1 MNQSGLKNLIKKLVQ
16 EYTGTGAGGR
26 NHPKGDGNLQTSPR
40 VGGSFHTD
48 EDELFD
54 YIHKNVYG
62 GEGNHYSKYSPK
74 SNYNRR
80 KFVRFEGL
88 KKYIKQVLKEL
99 GEQAYGSATLTTQ
112 GQSIHR
118 APGVWQEDEKEL
130 KEQIDPRIQANNN
143 KITQNN
149 IENLKLALANQE
161 RQVQI
166 QLDQSQQQAA
176 SQTKGVNQASAAE
189 ATVAKE
195 LKDLRSRLALKSATR
210 SQLNTDMTKDPE
222 NFAPE
227 DVSRLED
234 LEKEIKEL
242 DKEIKTTKNKLKQ
255 ADAQEQNAL
264 KAKSSAM
271 GAGARATMN
280 AQRALRKARQT
291 TNRQIAQMR
300 KQLAE
305 DYFKKRKNS
314 NLMEHIDSYKREILL
329 EKAINK
335 FFEFFDK
342 GKTNEEVLRI
352 YAERGVVVP
361 EQFIA
366 KARKKHESLKRDRL
380 DLEELETE
388 TKNFKKIPLVDEDEI
403 NEKELSS
410 RLFKENKI
418 TKKYSIPPELKIAL
432 EDDLKMYPLVRFVN
446 NLKAA
451 NTIPPSYRIFL
462 LNGQFFDI
470 YYEEYSLMVKIGPDN
485 YYLDNVQEKNY
496 AVKHINRLLTQP
508 TMTQGDVE
516 EDEIDDIIPPT
527 PPKRQG
533 RPPAAPKPPA
543 PTPTPPTPPTPTPED
558 EE

>member
-1 MNQSGLKNLIKKLVQ
+1 MNQSDLKNLIKKLVQ
-16 EYTGTGAGGR
+16 EYTGTGAGGG
-26 NHPKGDGNLQTSPR
+26 NATDGNDITSPR

-48 EDELFD
+48 EDEMFN
-54 YIHKNVYG
+54 YISKNIYG
-62 GEGNHYSKYSPK
+62 GEGKHYSKYSPK
-74 SNYNRR
+74 SNYNRH

-143 KITQNN
+143 KVVQNN
-149 IENLKLALANQE
+149 IENLKLALDNQE
-161 RQVQI
+161 IHAQI
-166 QLDQSQQQAA
+166 QMSQTQQQAA
-176 SQTKGVNQASAAE
+176 SQTRGVNQASAAE
-189 ATVAKE
+189 AEAAKE

-210 SQLNTDMTKDPE
+210 SQLNTDMTQNPE
-222 NFAPE
+222 DFAPE

-234 LEKEIKEL
+234 LEKEIKDL
-242 DKEIKTTKNKLKQ
+242 NKEIETAKNKLKQ

-264 KAKSSAM
+264 KAKSTAM
-271 GAGARATMN
+271 GAGARASMN
-280 AQRALRKARQT
+280 TQRALRKARQM
-291 TNRQIAQMR
+291 TNKQIAQMR

-305 DYFKKRKNS
+305 DYFKQRKNS
-314 NLMEHIDSYKREILL
+314 NLMEHIDFYKREILL

-335 FFEFFDK
+335 FFKFFDK
-342 GKTNEEVLRI
+342 GKTDEEVLRI

-361 EQFIA
+361 EQFIT
-366 KARKKHESLKRDRL
+366 KARKKHESLKRNKL

-418 TKKYSIPPELKIAL
+418 IKKYSIPPELKIAL

-485 YYLDNVQEKNY
+485 YYLDNIQEKNY
-496 AVKHINRLLTQP
+496 AIKHINRLLTQP

-516 EDEIDDIIPPT
+516 EDEIDDITPPT

-543 PTPTPPTPPTPTPED
+543 PTPPTPPTPLTPTPED

>member
-1 MNQSGLKNLIKKLVQ
+1 MNQSDPKNLIKKLVQ
-16 EYTGTGAGGR
+16 EYTGTGAGGG
-26 NHPKGDGNLQTSPR
+26 NATDGNDITSPR

-48 EDELFD
+48 EDEMFN
-54 YIHKNVYG
+54 YISKNIYG
-62 GEGNHYSKYSPK
+62 GEGKHYSKYSPK
-74 SNYNRR
+74 SNYNRH

-143 KITQNN
+143 KVVQNN
-149 IENLKLALANQE
+149 IENLKLALDNQE
-161 RQVQI
+161 IQAQI
-166 QLDQSQQQAA
+166 QMSQTQQQAA
-176 SQTKGVNQASAAE
+176 SQTRGVNQASAAE
-189 ATVAKE
+189 AEAAKE

-210 SQLNTDMTKDPE
+210 SQLNTDMTQNPE
-222 NFAPE
+222 DFAPE

-234 LEKEIKEL
+234 LEKEIKDL
-242 DKEIKTTKNKLKQ
+242 NKEIETAKNKLKQ

-264 KAKSSAM
+264 KAKSTAM
-271 GAGARATMN
+271 GAGARASMN
-280 AQRALRKARQT
+280 TQRALRKARQM
-291 TNRQIAQMR
+291 TNKQIAQMR

-305 DYFKKRKNS
+305 DYFKQRKNS
-314 NLMEHIDSYKREILL
+314 NLMEHIDFYKREILL

-335 FFEFFDK
+335 FFKFFDK
-342 GKTNEEVLRI
+342 GKTDEEVLRI

-361 EQFIA
+361 EQFIT
-366 KARKKHESLKRDRL
+366 KARKKHESLKRNKL

-418 TKKYSIPPELKIAL
+418 IKKYSIPPELKIAL

-485 YYLDNVQEKNY
+485 YYLDNIQEKNY
-496 AVKHINRLLTQP
+496 AIKHINRLLTQP

-516 EDEIDDIIPPT
+516 EDEIDDITPPT

-543 PTPTPPTPPTPTPED
+543 PTPPTPPTPLTPPPED

>member
-1 MNQSGLKNLIKKLVQ
+1 MVDFDNVIHNMTKHWHDGTIYGEPIEGTEDALKSLSEKFDLIIYTCKANPERPLVNNM
-16 EYTGTGAGGR
+16 TGI
-26 NHPKGDGNLQTSPR
+26 
-40 VGGSFHTD
+40 
-48 EDELFD
+48 ELIWEWLD
-54 YIHKNVYG
+54 
-62 GEGNHYSKYSPK
+62 KY
-74 SNYNRR
+74 
-80 KFVRFEGL
+80 GL

-143 KITQNN
+143 KVVQNN
-149 IENLKLALANQE
+149 IENLKLALDNQE
-161 RQVQI
+161 IQAQI
-166 QLDQSQQQAA
+166 QMSQTQQQAA
-176 SQTKGVNQASAAE
+176 SQTRGVNQASAAE
-189 ATVAKE
+189 AEAAKE

-210 SQLNTDMTKDPE
+210 SQLNTDMTQNPE
-222 NFAPE
+222 DFAPE

-234 LEKEIKEL
+234 LEKEIKDL
-242 DKEIKTTKNKLKQ
+242 NKEIETAKNKLKQ

-264 KAKSSAM
+264 KAKSTAM
-271 GAGARATMN
+271 GAGARASMN
-280 AQRALRKARQT
+280 TQRALRKARQM
-291 TNRQIAQMR
+291 TNKQIAQMR

-305 DYFKKRKNS
+305 DYFKQRKNS
-314 NLMEHIDSYKREILL
+314 NLMEHIDFYKREILL

-335 FFEFFDK
+335 FFKFFDK
-342 GKTNEEVLRI
+342 GKTDEEVLRI

-361 EQFIA
+361 EQFIT
-366 KARKKHESLKRDRL
+366 KARKKHESLKRNKL

-418 TKKYSIPPELKIAL
+418 IKKYSIPPELKIAL

-485 YYLDNVQEKNY
+485 YYLDNIQEKNY
-496 AVKHINRLLTQP
+496 AIKHINRLLTQP

-516 EDEIDDIIPPT
+516 EDEIDDITPPT

-543 PTPTPPTPPTPTPED
+543 PTPPTPPTPLTPTPED